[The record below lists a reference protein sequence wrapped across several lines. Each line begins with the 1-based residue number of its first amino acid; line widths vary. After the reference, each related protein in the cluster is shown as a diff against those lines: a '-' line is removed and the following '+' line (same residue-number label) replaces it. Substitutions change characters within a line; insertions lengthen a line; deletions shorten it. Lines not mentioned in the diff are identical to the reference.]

1 MVCVKSLDGD
11 RPVVKPEMIEKKIL
25 NLRSSMEGNDNYHFT
40 NDLDFD
46 QKRENKDTVLK
57 IKEQIFESLMAEDKI
72 ISLEINELKKNNFTK
87 DGIESEQY
95 DLSGTS
101 YTSLLVYVNEQC
113 KIDAKTPEDKANEDR
128 KEEEEVKP

>member
-40 NDLDFD
+40 HDLDFD

-57 IKEQIFESLMAEDKI
+57 IKGQIFESLMAEDKI

-101 YTSLLVYVNEQC
+101 YTSLLVYVNE
-113 KIDAKTPEDKANEDR
+113 
-128 KEEEEVKP
+128 

>member
-1 MVCVKSLDGD
+1 MQVKRD
-11 RPVVKPEMIEKKIL
+11 M
-25 NLRSSMEGNDNYHFT
+25 
-40 NDLDFD
+40 
-46 QKRENKDTVLK
+46 QKLLK

-113 KIDAKTPEDKANEDR
+113 KIDAKTPDDKANEDR